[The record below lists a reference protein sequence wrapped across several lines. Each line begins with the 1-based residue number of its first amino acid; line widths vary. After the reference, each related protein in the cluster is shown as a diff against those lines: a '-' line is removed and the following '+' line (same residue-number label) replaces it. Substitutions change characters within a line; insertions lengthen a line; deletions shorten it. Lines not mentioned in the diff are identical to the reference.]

1 MYGVYTKQVFK
12 TKYANEAKS
21 ISPVANRQRRAA
33 WKGKEFFRGIR
44 NATVN
49 RPVSSLSPNG
59 LTYIPI
65 TRIKT
70 GNEAGNGAVREE
82 KVVEE
87 EEEEEKEEEE
97 KEEEE
102 EEEEEDVKRRVDGGD
117 EYAGER

>member
-70 GNEAGNGAVREE
+70 GNEAGNGALGALLRR
-82 KVVEE
+82 VVEE

-97 KEEEE
+97 KE